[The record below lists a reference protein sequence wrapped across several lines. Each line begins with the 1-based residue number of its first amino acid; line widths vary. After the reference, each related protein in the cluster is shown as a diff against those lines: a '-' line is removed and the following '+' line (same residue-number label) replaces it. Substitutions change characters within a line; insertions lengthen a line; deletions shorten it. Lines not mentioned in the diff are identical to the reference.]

1 MGNHLCRI
9 RSTWRNHLPSDWKG
23 PVNAISTTNLGK
35 RYGSQFALNGINLE
49 IPRGSIYGLLGPNG
63 AGKTTA
69 LEIIAGLRHP
79 SFGEVRIQDQSGYT
93 AYCPD
98 VAEFEPW
105 LSPVEVLEVS
115 AGLLGRPKPLK
126 KINDVLARVGLKD
139 AAARRVSGFS
149 RGMLARL
156 GLGAALI
163 CDPEIL
169 LLDEPVAALDPLGQ
183 HEVMDLLANLGS
195 SVTVV
200 ISSHDLTEIEQR
212 CDTVGVLNAGEL
224 IHQGPLSDLLASHA
238 RHIWHLEIRP
248 PVKEL
253 VARLMAMPWASGVTE
268 ISPGILEIHYLSSEE
283 AERDL
288 PAVLASSGS
297 QLVSLIRVKPTL
309 EEVFLSITRSG
320 IAQTETGE
328 S

>member
-1 MGNHLCRI
+1 M
-9 RSTWRNHLPSDWKG
+9 
-23 PVNAISTTNLGK
+23 NAISTTNLGK
-35 RYGSQFALNGINLE
+35 RYKSQFALKGIDLE

-79 SFGEVRIQDQSGYT
+79 SFGEVRIQDQGGYT

-98 VAEFEPW
+98 IAEFEPW
-105 LSPVEVLEVS
+105 LSPAEVLEVS
-115 AGLLGRPKPLK
+115 AGLLGRPKPVN
-126 KINDVLARVGLKD
+126 KINDMLAMIGLKD
-139 AAARRVSGFS
+139 TGARRVGGFS

-183 HEVMDLLANLGS
+183 HEIMDLLTNLGS
-195 SVTVV
+195 SVTIV

-238 RHIWHLEIRP
+238 QHNWHLEVRP
-248 PVKEL
+248 PVTEL
-253 VARLMAMPWASGVTE
+253 VARLLAVPWASAVSE
-268 ISPGILEIHYLSSEE
+268 VSPGVVEINYLDLEK
-283 AERDL
+283 AEREL
-288 PAVLASSGS
+288 PVVLASSGS
-297 QLVSLIRVKPTL
+297 RLVSLVQVKPTL
-309 EEVFLSITRSG
+309 EEVFLSITKNG
-320 IAQTETGE
+320 ILQAELGE
-328 S
+328 A

>member
-1 MGNHLCRI
+1 M
-9 RSTWRNHLPSDWKG
+9 
-23 PVNAISTTNLGK
+23 NAISTTNLGK
-35 RYGSQFALNGINLE
+35 RYRSQYALKGIDLE

-79 SFGEVRIQDQSGYT
+79 SFGQVQIQGRAGYT

-105 LSPVEVLEVS
+105 LSPAEVLEVS
-115 AGLLGRPKPLK
+115 AGLLGRPKPMD
-126 KINDVLARVGLKD
+126 KINDMLAMVGLKD
-139 AAARRVSGFS
+139 TEARHVSGFS

-183 HEVMDLLANLGS
+183 HEIMDLLTNLRS
-195 SVTVV
+195 SVTIV

-224 IHQGPLSDLLASHA
+224 IHQGPLSQLLKSHA
-238 RHIWHLEIRP
+238 QHIWYLEVRP
-248 PVKEL
+248 PATEL
-253 VARLMAMPWASGVTE
+253 VARLATVPWASAVSE
-268 ISPGILEIHYLSSEE
+268 VSPGVVELHYLNSEE
-283 AERDL
+283 AERKL
-288 PAVLASSGS
+288 PVLLANSGS
-297 QLVSLIRVKPTL
+297 QLISLTQAKPTL
-309 EEVFLSITRSG
+309 EEVFLSITKNNIES
-320 IAQTETGE
+320 AEQGE
-328 S
+328 A